1 MDNQKADLF
10 SRFIAALI
18 DGVIG
23 WVFVV
28 IPIVG
33 PIISSLYILLKDA
46 LPYQILKEDKWK
58 NKSFGKEIMDL
69 EVSYNQG
76 DLVDTNI
83 SAKRNIPLTIGSFIA
98 IIPVLGWVI
107 GPIVGLVFA
116 IIELVLIFTDNKRQ
130 RLGDRWAGT
139 TVIKAREIDVIEEDI
154 NKDSDL

>member
-1 MDNQKADLF
+1 MDDQKADLF
-10 SRFIAALI
+10 PRFIAALI

-58 NKSFGKEIMDL
+58 NKSLGKDIMDL
-69 EVSYNQG
+69 EVNYNQG
-76 DLVDTNI
+76 DLVDTTI

-107 GPIVGLVFA
+107 GPIVGLIFA
-116 IIELVLIFTDNKRQ
+116 IIELILIFSDNNRQ

-139 TVIKAREIDVIEEDI
+139 TVIKAREIDFIEEDI
-154 NKDSDL
+154 NQDSDF

>member
-139 TVIKAREIDVIEEDI
+139 TVIKAREIAVIEEDI

>member
-139 TVIKAREIDVIEEDI
+139 TVIKAHEIAVIEEDI